1 VKEEVF
7 FMAVNDALRFEDADQ
22 RVKRAFLREPE
33 RILLQPHAQ
42 LYRWT
47 NRAVV
52 EGRAPAWWSFVTSTR
67 LPSGAVAEGF
77 RVSEERAVRLSRPH
91 REFARARAAISE
103 QFDNSMRELLIVR
116 LNAPVWAFVGQASG
130 QPEFGDKRPEF
141 DNVFLIGGAYQVWVP
156 NLERQHVTVVPVDA

>member
-1 VKEEVF
+1 
-7 FMAVNDALRFEDADQ
+7 MAVNDHLRFEDAEP
-22 RVKRAFLREPE
+22 RVQRAFLRAPE
-33 RILLQPHAQ
+33 RILLQPHIQ

-52 EGRAPAWWSFVTSTR
+52 EDHAPAWWSFVDSTR
-67 LPSGAVAEGF
+67 LPSGALAEGF
-77 RVSEERAVRLSRPH
+77 RMSEERASRLRRPH
-91 REFARARAAISE
+91 RELARARAAISD

-116 LNAPVWAFVGQASG
+116 LNAPAWVFVGQASG

-141 DNVFLIGGAYQVWVP
+141 DNVFLIGGAYQVWAP